1 MNNLKKG
8 DWVFDSK
15 VAEDFLNIAQT
26 NIPDYNRVI
35 GLVIKIAKK
44 YLNNDSKIL
53 DFWSA
58 LWFTLEN
65 LYNNWFRNLYWV
77 DSSIDMISRSFKWAN
92 LVNLDKFPL
101 NLWKFDFIIS
111 NWTLH
116 FIKDRELYIKDMY
129 DSLNEWGYLFITEKI
144 LTSNM
149 SEDLYHDFK
158 RSMWLTDE
166 EILKKKLSIE
176 WVLIPKSLE
185 WYLNIFNKT
194 WFKNIDIVN
203 ATPSF
208 YSFLLKK

>member
-92 LVNLDKFPL
+92 LVNSDKFPL

-176 WVLIPKSLE
+176 GVLIPKSLE

-203 ATPSF
+203 TTPSF